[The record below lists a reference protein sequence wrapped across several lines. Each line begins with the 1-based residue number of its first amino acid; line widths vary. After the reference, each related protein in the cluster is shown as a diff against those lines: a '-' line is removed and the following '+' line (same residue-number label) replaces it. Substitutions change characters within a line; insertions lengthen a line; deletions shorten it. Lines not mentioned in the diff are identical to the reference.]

1 MWKNFI
7 FAKNFHLMKNAAV
20 KTDFDPILVKFYN
33 STIKVNKCPY
43 CNSSSYY
50 RHGKYKFTYRYKCR
64 ECNRTFIPST
74 GTSIHHLKKKKVF
87 LKYAEI
93 LKTDGILTLRKM
105 CKRVGIAPLTSFDW
119 RHKIL
124 ASVSYNDKS
133 LGEEALCKDVW
144 FLYNLKGRKG
154 IGFDNKMFIKNLK
167 DLDKKTSK
175 LVAADGNSGYSIKLA
190 KVGSLGVND
199 IKRVLD
205 MKIKG
210 TRRIITAENKIFN
223 DFAKN
228 LKIEHK
234 KIKSEFI
241 KPNEIRLRKFFS
253 INEDF
258 RHWINYSFRGVA
270 TKYIQLYANFYSYC
284 RRKIYNPLTISVFKK
299 KYIWSIF
306 TSMENIYKSFL
317 TNYSEIAY
325 TAPIKRNW
333 KTSGMY
339 YIESKKISY

>member
-1 MWKNFI
+1 MWKNLI
-7 FAKNFHLMKNAAV
+7 FVKNFHLMKNGAV
-20 KTDFDPILVKFYN
+20 NTDFDPVLVKFYN

-64 ECNRTFIPST
+64 YCNKTFIPST

-87 LKYAEI
+87 LEYAEI
-93 LKTDGILTLRKM
+93 LKNDGVLTLRKLS
-105 CKRVGIAPLTSFDW
+105 KRLGIAHLTSFDW

-154 IGFDNKMFIKNLK
+154 VGFDDKMFIKNLR
-167 DLDKKTSK
+167 DMDKKTSK
-175 LVAADGNSGYSIKLA
+175 LIAADGNSGYSIKLT
-190 KVGSLGVND
+190 KVGQLDVND
-199 IKRVLD
+199 IKRVLGH
-205 MKIKG
+205 KIIG
-210 TRRIITAENKIFN
+210 TRSLVTNENNIFN
-223 DFAKN
+223 DFAKY
-228 LKIEHK
+228 LKVKHI

-253 INEDF
+253 FNEDF
-258 RHWINYSFRGVA
+258 RYWINNSLRGVA
-270 TKYIQLYANFYSYC
+270 TKYIQLYANFFSYC
-284 RRKIYNPLTISVFKK
+284 RRKIFNPLTISVFKK

-325 TAPIKRNW
+325 TTPIKRYW

-339 YIESKKISY
+339 FIESKKIPY

>member
-1 MWKNFI
+1 
-7 FAKNFHLMKNAAV
+7 MKNANI
-20 KTDFDPILVKFYN
+20 KSDFDPILVEFYN
-33 STIKVNKCPY
+33 STIKVNTCPY
-43 CNSSSYY
+43 CNSSSFY

-64 ECNRTFIPST
+64 ECKKTFIPST
-74 GTSIHHLKKKKVF
+74 GTSIHYLKKKKVF
-87 LKYAEI
+87 LDYAEI
-93 LKTDGILTLRKM
+93 LKADGILTLRKM
-105 CKRVGIAPLTSFDW
+105 CKRVGIAPLTAFDW

-144 FLYNLKGRKG
+144 ILYSLKGRKG
-154 IGFDNKMFIKNLK
+154 VRFDNKMFIKNLK

-175 LVAADGNSGYSIKLA
+175 LVAADGNSGYSIKLS
-190 KVGSLGVND
+190 KVESLEVSD
-199 IKRVLD
+199 IKRVLE

-210 TRRIITAENKIFN
+210 TRRIITTENNIFN
-223 DFAKN
+223 DFAQN

-241 KPNEIRLRKFFS
+241 KPKELRLRNFFS
-253 INEDF
+253 FNEDF
-258 RHWINYSFRGVA
+258 RHWINNSLRGVA

-284 RRKIYNPLTISVFKK
+284 RKKIFDPLSRSVFMK
-299 KYIWSIF
+299 KYVWRIF

-325 TAPIKRNW
+325 TAPIKRYW
-333 KTSGMY
+333 KTSGIY
-339 YIESKKISY
+339 FIESDKVPY